1 LGGTED
7 TDRRPLSGR
16 EISPTVRRLWYPA
29 LPKTVRSLKLTVE
42 GVGNHMD
49 ILRAYH
55 HCLKYSFLALHEI
68 WLSWL
73 ASSWP
78 RVSATI
84 RHFHVEP
91 KTFPVEF
98 RIVYT
103 YSYQGKRYGGYVE
116 KAVLWGGQ
124 RLRERFPDGSVVDVH
139 VDPQQPPRSYLPTEV
154 DRGWLLLTGITALAI
169 SGALLYIG
177 LRDLFRFLTR

>member
-1 LGGTED
+1 M
-7 TDRRPLSGR
+7 LSGML
-16 EISPTVRRLWYPA
+16 SA
-29 LPKTVRSLKLTVE
+29 LPKTVRSLKLE
-42 GVGNHMD
+42 G
-49 ILRAYH
+49 LRAWETMEYLLKAYY
-55 HCLKYSFLALHEI
+55 CLKYSFLALHEI

-73 ASSWP
+73 AASWP

-84 RHFHVEP
+84 RHFHIEP

-103 YSYQGKRYGGYVE
+103 YSFQGKRYGGYVE

-154 DRGWLLLTGITALAI
+154 DRGWLLLTGLTALAI

-177 LRDLFRFLTR
+177 LRDLFR